1 MLTDGNNVNLSKNID
16 KGLIQ
21 MMNQLKE
28 EQRLQLLEEQS
39 LDNDL
44 EEEEAIESET
54 LQEQQEESETDLDE
68 ATESESSKQDLTK
81 ELHHPESRANF
92 RSKRLRGKP
101 PEVTDI
107 WWPSKSKEA
116 SAVENETSSQ
126 LRGGTDN
133 NVIKVNKSKRKK
145 RKLENRK

>member
-1 MLTDGNNVNLSKNID
+1 MQTIRILPIFSILLVRNKEVYEHALYLGAHYLGPHTTPTPGAIRVTTLSKNNGIVIKFSQNYKCVTDGNNVNLSKNID

-54 LQEQQEESETDLDE
+54 LQEQQEESETDLDQ
-68 ATESESSKQDLTK
+68 ATESESSRQDLTK
-81 ELHHPESRANF
+81 E
-92 RSKRLRGKP
+92 
-101 PEVTDI
+101 
-107 WWPSKSKEA
+107 
-116 SAVENETSSQ
+116 
-126 LRGGTDN
+126 
-133 NVIKVNKSKRKK
+133 
-145 RKLENRK
+145 